1 MLADGTQIFQGYLS
15 SSCDTPGEK
24 KITVQKNE
32 FFFKSKNVKIYLNLS
47 LINMTLH
54 IPYWILPTVPAICWL
69 GGVI

>member
-54 IPYWILPTVPAICWL
+54 IPY
-69 GGVI
+69 